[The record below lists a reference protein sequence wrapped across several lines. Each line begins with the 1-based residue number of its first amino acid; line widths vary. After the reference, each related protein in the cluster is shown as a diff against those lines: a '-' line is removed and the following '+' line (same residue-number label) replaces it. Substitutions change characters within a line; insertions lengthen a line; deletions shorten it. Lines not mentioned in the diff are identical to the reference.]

1 MRKPVFIAILSLCAC
16 SLAHAQSSG
25 PVDDPTPPIPDIT
38 QPRAASALDTPIE
51 GARIAPEIPDVV
63 HAPSLEQQMSL
74 RPGYEPG
81 QKDTSARDNALRQA
95 GWSYGARGGLAAR
108 SEALNEMLRRYAPTL
123 DRVFDFRTVVLP
135 IGNGGL
141 MLRPPVVTKA
151 QMAVAV
157 DPSGQTARETEQIFE
172 ITRQGALVTAPP
184 QWRTWLVR
192 SVEVPP
198 EPDET
203 LRPRTRHEVEIWE
216 DALVRGRAAG
226 ERQAVEIFLDDLARL
241 QRDLVGMARYRLLL
255 QAGKV
260 RPPELTSHYASTQGG
275 HDLMRVG
282 DTTRRIR
289 EQPGLDAD
297 RAHWKVEE
305 DSP

>member
-1 MRKPVFIAILSLCAC
+1 MRNFLC
-16 SLAHAQSSG
+16 LAVLGFVSCVSAQAQTNG
-25 PVDDPTPPIPDIT
+25 PTDDPIPPVPAAT

-63 HAPSLEQQMSL
+63 HAPSLEEQMAL

-81 QKDTSARDNALRQA
+81 QKDTTARDSALKQT
-95 GWSYGARGGLAAR
+95 GWAYGARGGLAAR
-108 SEALNEMLRRYAPTL
+108 GEALNEMLRRYAPTL

-135 IGNGGL
+135 VGNGSL
-141 MLRPPVVTKA
+141 LLRPPVVTEA

-157 DPSGQTARETEQIFE
+157 DASGQTARETGRIYE

-192 SVEVPP
+192 SVDVPG
-198 EPDET
+198 EPAET
-203 LRPRTRHEVEIWE
+203 LRPRTRHEVEIWDE
-216 DALVRGRAAG
+216 ALARGRAAG
-226 ERQAVEIFLDDLARL
+226 ERQAVEVFLDDLARL

-275 HDLMRVG
+275 HDLMRIE

-297 RAHWKVEE
+297 RAHWKTEE
-305 DSP
+305 DTP